1 MPVCFMI
8 IRIFFMIFGF
18 FSVSAC
24 SFQAPVNPSSAGAAA
39 VMPSRVSQIPVLLVV
54 GDFEPGLR
62 QVRPGALQC
71 SAHNY
76 PLDIRQALFSSLRS
90 TTLAA
95 YPNLR
100 VARGS
105 ESARPGEARIN
116 VTLDSVEARL
126 RFLPGFWQATASANV
141 EVALNVQVTDSRNRD
156 VYRGIALGT
165 GSEEVA
171 GACPD
176 GANALGEAASKAIR
190 RVVQDFVSKAINP
203 HALN

>member
-1 MPVCFMI
+1 MLF
-8 IRIFFMIFGF
+8 RISLMCVALFLVAG
-18 FSVSAC
+18 C
-24 SFQAPVNPSSAGAAA
+24 SYQAPVSPSSAGAAA

-62 QVRPGALQC
+62 QVRPGALEC
-71 SAHNY
+71 SAHSY

-105 ESARPGEARIN
+105 EPARPGEARIAVN
-116 VTLDSVEARL
+116 LDTVEARL

-165 GSEEVA
+165 GSEEVG
-171 GACPD
+171 GACPA

>member
-1 MPVCFMI
+1 MLG
-8 IRIFFMIFGF
+8 RAGF
-18 FSVSAC
+18 TLCIVFLLGGCA
-24 SFQAPVNPSSAGAAA
+24 FQAPVSPSMAGASA
-39 VMPSRVSQIPVLLVV
+39 VMPSRVSQVPVLLIVS
-54 GDFEPGLR
+54 DFEAGSR
-62 QVRPGALQC
+62 QVRPGALEC

-76 PLDIRQALFSSLRS
+76 PLDLRQALFSSIRS

-105 ESARPGEARIN
+105 EPARPGEARI
-116 VTLDSVEARL
+116 VVAVESMEARL

-141 EVALNVQVTDSRNRD
+141 EVALNVQITDSRNRD

-165 GSEEVA
+165 GSEEV
-171 GACPD
+171 GGGCPV
-176 GANALGEAASKAIR
+176 GANALGEAASKAVR
-190 RVVQDFVSKAINP
+190 RAVQDFVSKAINP